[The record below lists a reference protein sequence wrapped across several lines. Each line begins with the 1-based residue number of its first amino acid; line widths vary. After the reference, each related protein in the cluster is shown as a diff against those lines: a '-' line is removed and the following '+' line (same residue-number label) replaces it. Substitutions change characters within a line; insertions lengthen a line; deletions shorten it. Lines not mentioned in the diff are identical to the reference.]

1 MATIDVHTTVQ
12 DLEAAGADPKLAA
25 AIAQGIAR
33 AATTRAGSSGIII
46 LATATGLGFM
56 LITVV
61 FGWFMIEASQQRA
74 DLRAGIEANRDGI
87 DALGDRV
94 SGLEISMSER
104 FAAVESRL
112 TRIETLL
119 EERLPER
126 RWRRLRPQLLHL
138 RHFSWAKCPL

>member
-33 AATTRAGSSGIII
+33 AAPARGGSSGINI

-61 FGWFMIEASQQRA
+61 FGWFMFEASQQRS
-74 DLRAGIEANRDGI
+74 DLRTAIEANRDRI
-87 DALGDRV
+87 DALTDRV
-94 SGLEISMSER
+94 SSLEVSMSER
-104 FAAVESRL
+104 F

-119 EERLPER
+119 EERLPSR
-126 RWRRLRPQLLHL
+126 R
-138 RHFSWAKCPL
+138 

>member
-12 DLEAAGADPKLAA
+12 DLEAAGADPKLTA

-33 AATTRAGSSGIII
+33 AATTRAGSSGINI

-74 DLRAGIEANRDGI
+74 GLRAGIEANRDGI

-104 FAAVESRL
+104 FAAVEARL

-119 EERLPER
+119 EERLPAR
-126 RWRRLRPQLLHL
+126 R
-138 RHFSWAKCPL
+138 